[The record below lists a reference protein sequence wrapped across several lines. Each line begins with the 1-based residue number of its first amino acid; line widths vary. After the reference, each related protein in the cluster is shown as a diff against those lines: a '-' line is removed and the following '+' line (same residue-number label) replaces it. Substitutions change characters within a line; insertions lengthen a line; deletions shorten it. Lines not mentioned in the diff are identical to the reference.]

1 LKHAGCEEHFMARA
15 LSKTFGLLML
25 AGVLAASVA
34 TAQLPQDSAPRQLYA
49 EPSPLARVI
58 AGMADASQEARR
70 ELAIL
75 IVEAL
80 VAAYESELDQALRE
94 RVRDVSGQ
102 RKLSRWHQAAAPV
115 LSDLRVAQAALYAA
129 RGVELHTDRH
139 GQTLLLIDGRPLW
152 VAWPRV
158 TVQSRLERE
167 VAAAFCQ
174 RHDCPAGD
182 EGGPGQGPAQASA
195 VQGGWALSQGR
206 PPGWETTDGLR
217 CEFPDL
223 SGRAAREAICREL
236 AVDLYALAAALQAA
250 ARRGERI
257 EWAHLAMQ
265 QEAAGDRH
273 RLVVTERGDFIA
285 VAVPALAAN
294 PVDWAEARRWLR
306 ARVQGRTVVVT
317 ILRATGGR

>member
-1 LKHAGCEEHFMARA
+1 MAKVR
-15 LSKTFGLLML
+15 SIICGLLML
-25 AGVLAASVA
+25 TGVFVVSVA
-34 TAQLPQDSAPRQLYA
+34 AAQPPQGSAPRQLYA

-58 AGMADASQEARR
+58 AGLEEVSQETRR

-80 VAAYESELDQALRE
+80 VAAYESELDRALSE
-94 RVRDVSGQ
+94 RMRDVAGQ

-115 LSDLRVAQAALYAA
+115 LSELRMTQAALYIA
-129 RGVELHTDRH
+129 REVQLHTDRH

-174 RHDCPAGD
+174 RHDCPAGGAD
-182 EGGPGQGPAQASA
+182 GPGQGPAHASA
-195 VQGGWALSQGR
+195 VRGSWVLSQGR
-206 PPGWETTDGLR
+206 PPGWETAEGLR

-223 SGRAAREAICREL
+223 SSRAARETICREL
-236 AVDLYALAAALQAA
+236 AVDLYALGAALQAA

-257 EWAHLAMQ
+257 EWAHLALQ
-265 QEAAGDRH
+265 HDVAGDRH
-273 RLVVTERGDFIA
+273 RVVVTEGGDFIA

-294 PVDWAEARRWLR
+294 PVDWVEARRWLR
-306 ARVQGRTVVVT
+306 ARVQGQTVVAT
-317 ILRATGGR
+317 ILRATRG

>member
-1 LKHAGCEEHFMARA
+1 MARA
-15 LSKTFGLLML
+15 LSKTFGLLMWG
-25 AGVLAASVA
+25 GVLAASVA

-58 AGMADASQEARR
+58 AGMEDASPEARR

-94 RVRDVSGQ
+94 RRRDVSGQ

-129 RGVELHTDRH
+129 QRVELHTDRH
-139 GQTLLLIDGRPLW
+139 GQILLLIDGRPLW

-158 TVQSRLERE
+158 TVQGRLERE

-174 RHDCPAGD
+174 RHDCPAGG
-182 EGGPGQGPAQASA
+182 EGGSGLGPAQASA
-195 VQGGWALSQGR
+195 VQGGWVLSQGR

-223 SGRAAREAICREL
+223 SSRTTREATCREL

-257 EWAHLAMQ
+257 EWAHLALQ
-265 QEAAGDRH
+265 QAAAGDRH
-273 RLVVTERGDFIA
+273 RVVVTERGDFIV

-306 ARVQGRTVVVT
+306 ARVQGRTVVAT
-317 ILRATGGR
+317 ILRATGGG